1 MSEKIEGSSVPALFS
16 NFVMS
21 LASATLVELG
31 LLPDPLSKETR
42 KNLEHAKQ
50 NIEIL
55 EMLRSKTKGNLSAD
69 ENVMIERVLTDLK
82 LQFSKTKNT

>member
-1 MSEKIEGSSVPALFS
+1 MSEKTEASSVPALFS

-31 LLPDPLSKETR
+31 LMPDPLSKETR

-55 EMLRSKTKGNLSAD
+55 DMLRTKTKGNLSAD
-69 ENVMIERVLTDLK
+69 ENRMIERVVTDLK
-82 LQFSKTKNT
+82 LQFSKSKKS